1 MFYLFD
7 WPYWSLYAIINK
19 QKRHKDKRMGIEQ
32 KYDQLKKII
41 SGYKRTIVA
50 FSGGVD
56 STFLL
61 KTCVDVLGKENVMA
75 FIGQS
80 PTCPA
85 REIEEAK
92 KLSALIGVEYIIE
105 KTSEMEDSDFVRND
119 KLRCYYCKNHLFRKA
134 WEIAEKGRFLHV
146 VEGSNLDDTYD
157 YRPGRKACLEQGIAS
172 PLLMAELTKND
183 IRELSRQLHL
193 PTHDKPAFACL
204 SSRIPYGIPIMIET
218 LEKIELS
225 EDFIRGLGIRQVRV
239 RYHGS
244 VARIEV
250 ANNEINKVFESKDE
264 IAEALQNY
272 GFFYITL
279 DLQGYRTG
287 SMNKPVI

>member
-1 MFYLFD
+1 
-7 WPYWSLYAIINK
+7 
-19 QKRHKDKRMGIEQ
+19 MGIEQ
-32 KYDQLKKII
+32 KYEQLRKII
-41 SGYKRTIVA
+41 SGLKRVIVA

-61 KTCVDVLGKENVMA
+61 KTCVDVLGKENVLA
-75 FIGQS
+75 FIGLS

-92 KLSALIGVEYIIE
+92 VLSALIGAKYIIVE
-105 KTSEMEDSDFVRND
+105 TSEMEDPDFVRND
-119 KLRCYYCKNHLFRKA
+119 KLRCYYCKSHLFRKA
-134 WEIAEKGRFLHV
+134 WEMATEKGFLHV
-146 VEGSNLDDTYD
+146 AEGSNLDDMDD
-157 YRPGRKACLEQGIAS
+157 YRPGRKACLEQEIVS
-172 PLLMAELTKND
+172 PLLMAELTKNE
-183 IRELSRQLHL
+183 IRELSKKLDL

-204 SSRIPYGIPIMIET
+204 SSRIPYGTPIMIDI
-218 LEKIELS
+218 LKKVELS
-225 EDFIRGLGIRQVRV
+225 EDFIRGLDIRQVRV

-250 ANNEINKVFESKDE
+250 ANDEINKVIENKDK
-264 IAEALQNY
+264 IAEALRNY

-287 SMNKPVI
+287 SMNSPAKSE